1 VGVRLIPDVVIG
13 VLVGLD
19 WVIVESGVGLLVG
32 VGEVVGV
39 ERTVGLGD
47 RA

>member
-1 VGVRLIPDVVIG
+1 MRLIPDVVIG
-13 VLVGLD
+13 VIAGLD
-19 WVIVESGVGLLVG
+19 WAVGESGVGLLVV

-39 ERTVGLGD
+39 DRTVGLGD